1 MRVLSV
7 GDCHMSALG
16 AILISTCY
24 SGGGYDRE
32 HQMKQSMIIALVGL
46 SGASIGL
53 LMGFKLGFKRGDTQ
67 GSRRGFARGIAVTR
81 DVVQR
86 ITNATR

>member
-1 MRVLSV
+1 
-7 GDCHMSALG
+7 
-16 AILISTCY
+16 
-24 SGGGYDRE
+24 
-32 HQMKQSMIIALVGL
+32 MKQSMIIALVGL

>member
-1 MRVLSV
+1 MN
-7 GDCHMSALG
+7 
-16 AILISTCY
+16 
-24 SGGGYDRE
+24 
-32 HQMKQSMIIALVGL
+32 QSMIIALVGL
-46 SGASIGL
+46 LGASTGL
-53 LMGFKLGFKRGDTQ
+53 LVGFKLGFKRGDTQ